1 MLDIPIL
8 YEDNHLLVVN
18 KPAELP
24 TMGLQDESETLLGQ
38 CKQIIKQ
45 KYNKPGNV
53 FLGVVS
59 RLDARVT
66 GVIVIAR
73 TSKAAKRLTDAFRNR
88 DVEKHY
94 WALTEVSP
102 SPKNGTMEDYLVSDS
117 RHRRV
122 HVAKSE
128 NADGAKHAVLDY
140 QLIEDYRNASL
151 VQIDLKT
158 GRKHQIR
165 IQFSSRNM
173 PLIGDYKYGSELK
186 LSNGIGLH
194 SRHLAFEHPVRK
206 IPMEF
211 TVDTPKPWNA
221 YLS

>member
-1 MLDIPIL
+1 MLNIPIL

-66 GVIVIAR
+66 GVVVIAR

-88 DVEKHY
+88 EVEKHY
-94 WALTEVSP
+94 WALTEISP
-102 SPKNGTMEDYLVSDS
+102 SPPNGTMQDYLVNDS

-122 HVAKSE
+122 HVAKNKNS
-128 NADGAKHAVLDY
+128 DGAKHAILDY
-140 QLIEDYRNASL
+140 HLIENYRDASL
-151 VQIDLKT
+151 IQIDLKT

-165 IQFSSRNM
+165 IQFASRDM
-173 PLIGDYKYGSELK
+173 PLIGDYKYGSSLK
-186 LSNGIGLH
+186 LPKGIGLH

-211 TVDTPKPWNA
+211 TVDIPKSWDT

>member
-1 MLDIPIL
+1 MHDIDVL
-8 YEDNHLLVVN
+8 FEDNHLLVVN

-24 TMGLQDESETLLGQ
+24 TMGLRDESETLLGR
-38 CKQIIKQ
+38 CKQLVKQ

-66 GVIVIAR
+66 GAIVIAR
-73 TSKAAKRLTDAFRNR
+73 TSKAAKRLTEAFKNR

-94 WALTEVSP
+94 WALTESP
-102 SPKNGTMEDYLVSDS
+102 PDPAVGSMNDYLVSDS

-122 HVAKSE
+122 HVARDSDV
-128 NADGAKHAVLDY
+128 DGAKHAELDY
-140 QLIEDYRNASL
+140 QLIENFTNASL
-151 VQIDLKT
+151 VQVDLKT

-165 IQFSSRNM
+165 VQFASRGM
-173 PLIGDYKYGSELK
+173 PLIGDYKYGSDEK
-186 LSNGIGLH
+186 LSKGIGLH

-206 IPMEF
+206 TPMEF